1 MKISLTLNKNKRPS
15 KKGFAIIVALRD
27 KQKKKRLFFDLHS
40 FPEYWNYETN
50 LPTRSHPYY
59 YDTTEDIL
67 KLKAKILEL
76 ERSNEVDFRKI
87 ENELR
92 FVLDEEAQKQRT
104 DFFAFADLLITEMK
118 DRNERSNAT
127 VYNTAKIQLQKY
139 NEEIAFEEIDY
150 NLLIGF
156 VNRKKIQGLRSA
168 TIHNYLR
175 TLRAIYN
182 QAVKRKLIK
191 DSRPFEGVF
200 NGLKIR
206 SHQSTKKYL
215 DIDDIVR
222 IEIYDFKGAKHHTR
236 NLFLMQFYLGGQDL
250 KDIYYLK
257 KSDISDGRVYFRRSK
272 VVNGYIFD
280 LAVTREVKHIIKE
293 YSDKSDDEYVFPYRK
308 DYDGYR
314 TFRRRYSKHLIDIQ
328 KQLDIKIK
336 PLGGNLGI
344 KVARHTFANLGK
356 LRGLEVDL
364 LRELMGHE
372 RDDVDN
378 YYKDKYPA
386 HIRDEAQRKII
397 YEL

>member
-1 MKISLTLNKNKRPS
+1 MKISLGLNKNKRPS
-15 KKGFAIIVALRD
+15 KKGFAIVVVLRD
-27 KQKKKRLFFDLHS
+27 KQKKKRLFFGLHS
-40 FPEYWNYETN
+40 FPEHWNYENN
-50 LPTRSHPYY
+50 LPTRSHPHF

-76 ERSNEVDFRKI
+76 DRSNETDFLKI

-104 DFFAFADLLITEMK
+104 DFFAFADLLISEMQ

-127 VYNTAKIQLQKY
+127 VYNTAKVQLQKY
-139 NEEIAFEEIDY
+139 DEEITFEEIDY

-156 VNRKKIQGLRSA
+156 VNRKKIQGLKSA

-182 QAVKRKLIK
+182 QAVKRKLID

-200 NGLKIR
+200 NGLKVR

-215 DIDDIVR
+215 NIDDIVK
-222 IEIYDFKGAKHHTR
+222 IELYDLKGAKHHTR

-280 LAVTREVKHIIKE
+280 LAVTTEVKYIIEE
-293 YSDKSDDEYVFPYRK
+293 YIDKSNDDYVFPYRK
-308 DYDGYR
+308 DYDGYN
-314 TFRRRYSKHLIDIQ
+314 TFRRRYSRHLIDIQ

-344 KVARHTFANLGK
+344 KVARHTFANIGK
-356 LRGLEVDL
+356 LKGIDVDL

-378 YYKDKYPA
+378 YYKDKYPV
-386 HIRDEAQRKII
+386 HIRDEAQSKII